1 MPTSPTSTPSSPS
14 PIPFPSPTSSSQTIR
29 YNKCPACGGSK
40 IHKVLVCKDYTVS
53 KEDFSVWHCD
63 TCTLRFTQDAPTQE
77 YIGPYYQSEEY
88 ISHSNTSKGLINR
101 VYQWVRNYT
110 IKKKVSLI
118 QKQSGKSTGSI
129 LDVGCGTGE
138 FLAGMKSAGWTVH
151 GLEPDAGARSQ
162 ASAITDSTIGEPEE
176 LFSLTGTYDVITM
189 WHVLEHVHKLHEY
202 ISRFQELLTDGGVI
216 LIAVPNYTSTD
227 ATHYQ
232 EHWAAYD
239 VPRHL
244 YHFSPQ
250 SIDQLMAS
258 HGFTVKEHLPMP
270 FDAFYVSMLSEQYR
284 HGKGNL
290 PAAFLNG
297 FSSWKKA
304 RRTVTKGSSVLYVI
318 RRE

>member
-1 MPTSPTSTPSSPS
+1 MSTSPIST
-14 PIPFPSPTSSSQTIR
+14 SQTIR
-29 YNKCPACGGSK
+29 YDKCPACHGTK
-40 IHKVLVCKDYTVS
+40 IHEVLICKDYTVS

-63 TCTLRFTQDAPTQE
+63 TCSLRFTQDVATE
-77 YIGPYYQSEEY
+77 EKIGPYYQSEEY

-138 FLAGMKSAGWTVH
+138 FLAGMKSAGWAVQ
-151 GLEPDAGARSQ
+151 GLEPDEGARTQ
-162 ASAITDSTIGEPEE
+162 ASSITGTSVGEPDD
-176 LFSLTGTYDVITM
+176 LFSLSQKYDVITM
-189 WHVLEHVHKLHEY
+189 WHVLEHVHRLHEY
-202 ISRFQELLTDGGVI
+202 LDRFQELLAEGGVI

-244 YHFSPQ
+244 YHFSPK
-250 SIDQLMAS
+250 SIDHLMAG
-258 HGFTVKEHLPMP
+258 HGFGVDTHLPMP

-284 HGKGNL
+284 HGKSKL
-290 PAAFLNG
+290 PAAFMKG
-297 FSSWKKA
+297 FSSWNKA
-304 RRTVTKGSSVLYVI
+304 RGTVTKGSSVLYVI
-318 RRE
+318 KRE